1 MQRFGKVRPVG
12 MPAAVIILS
21 NGVGSTRGGR
31 CVRCSMLCRVG
42 NTRNLWGRYRTV
54 LRNVVYLASLGLAVH
69 LILPQ
74 LPGLEHSA
82 GLVAEA
88 SPLLVGAAFVAELL
102 SEMSYA
108 ELLGRSVAAASRSDT
123 DVRSRTS
130 RGLGP
135 FFMLRL
141 TVCGYGAAHVLPGG
155 GAAAATVTYA
165 ALRAR
170 GVDRKAVGL
179 AVAAVT
185 GLVYGAL
192 SVLFAGSLL
201 YMFVRGDLTPAETLL
216 TLVAAGAL
224 VAVSLSVYAVRA
236 RPRTARRM
244 LEGVLY
250 RVVRIVRRRYRRDQA
265 EELVER
271 LADRVGDETRSLRRQ
286 IRARPL
292 EVVWWGCLAFAYWA
306 FDAACLVL
314 MFRALGVH
322 AGTGEL
328 LVAYGIA
335 TVAGALPLTPG
346 GIGVFEATMLATL
359 AVFGVEAGAAVPVL
373 GYRLFNFWL
382 PIPLWAVLYPG
393 LRKPG
398 RRERLR

>member
-1 MQRFGKVRPVG
+1 MR
-12 MPAAVIILS
+12 IS
-21 NGVGSTRGGR
+21 
-31 CVRCSMLCRVG
+31 
-42 NTRNLWGRYRTV
+42 WGRYRTV
-54 LRNVVYLASLGLAVH
+54 LRSVVYLVSLGLAVH

-74 LPGLEHSA
+74 IPGLEHSA

-108 ELLGRSVAAASRSDT
+108 ELLGRSVAAASRSGT
-123 DVRSRTS
+123 ELRSRNY

-135 FFMLRL
+135 LFMLRL

-192 SVLFAGSLL
+192 FVLFSGSLL
-201 YMFVRGDLTPAETLL
+201 YMFVRGDLTPAETLI

-224 VAVSLSVYAVRA
+224 VAVFLAVYAVRA
-236 RPRTARRM
+236 RPQRARRM
-244 LEGVLY
+244 LEGAVY
-250 RVVRIVRRRYRRDQA
+250 GVIRVVRRRYRREDA
-265 EELVER
+265 EELVKR
-271 LADRVGDETRSLRRQ
+271 LADRVGEETRSLRRQ
-286 IRARPL
+286 IGDRPF
-292 EVVWWGCLAFAYWA
+292 EGVWWCCLAFAYWA

-314 MFRALGVH
+314 MFHALGVQ
-322 AGTGEL
+322 AGTAEL

-335 TVAGALPLTPG
+335 TAAGTLPLTPG

-359 AVFGVEAGAAVPVL
+359 AVFGAGAAVPIL

-382 PIPLWAVLYPG
+382 PIPLWVVFYPG

>member
-1 MQRFGKVRPVG
+1 
-12 MPAAVIILS
+12 
-21 NGVGSTRGGR
+21 
-31 CVRCSMLCRVG
+31 MLCRVG
-42 NTRNLWGRYRTV
+42 SILRGRYGSL
-54 LRNVVYLASLGLAVH
+54 LRNVVYLVSLGLAVH

-74 LPGLEHSA
+74 IPGLEHSA

-108 ELLGRSVAAASRSDT
+108 ELLGRSVAAASGSGT
-123 DVRSRTS
+123 NVRSRNY
-130 RGLGP
+130 RDLGP
-135 FFMLRL
+135 LFMLRL

-155 GAAAATVTYA
+155 GAAAATVTYT

-170 GVDRKAVGL
+170 GVDRKVVGL

-192 SVLFAGSLL
+192 AVLFSGSLL
-201 YMFVRGDLTPAETLL
+201 YMFVLGDLTPAEMLL

-224 VAVSLSVYAVRA
+224 MAIILAVYAVRA
-236 RPRTARRM
+236 RPRAARRM
-244 LEGVLY
+244 LEGAVY
-250 RVVRIVRRRYRRDQA
+250 RVVRLLRRRYRRDDA
-265 EELVER
+265 RELVNR
-271 LADRVGDETRSLRRQ
+271 WRDRVGEETRSLRRQ
-286 IRARPL
+286 IVARPF
-292 EVVWWGCLAFAYWA
+292 EVVWWCCLAFAYWA
-306 FDAACLVL
+306 FDATCLVL
-314 MFRALGVH
+314 MFHALGVQV
-322 AGTGEL
+322 GTPEL

-335 TVAGALPLTPG
+335 TAAGTLPLTPG

-359 AVFGVEAGAAVPVL
+359 AVFGAGAGAAVPIL

-382 PIPLWAVLYPG
+382 PIPLWAILYPG

-398 RRERLR
+398 RREHPR

>member
-1 MQRFGKVRPVG
+1 
-12 MPAAVIILS
+12 
-21 NGVGSTRGGR
+21 
-31 CVRCSMLCRVG
+31 MLCRVG
-42 NTRNLWGRYRTV
+42 RMRILWARYRTV

-74 LPGLEHSA
+74 IPGLEHSA
-82 GLVAEA
+82 RLVAEA

-123 DVRSRTS
+123 DLRSRIY

-135 FFMLRL
+135 LFMLRL

-155 GAAAATVTYA
+155 GAAAATVTYG

-170 GVDRKAVGL
+170 GMDSKSVGL

-192 SVLFAGSLL
+192 FVLFSGSLL

-224 VAVSLSVYAVRA
+224 VAAFLAVYAVRA
-236 RPRTARRM
+236 RPRAARRM
-244 LEGVLY
+244 LDGAIY
-250 RVVRIVRRRYRRDQA
+250 RVVRVVRRRYQRDEA
-265 EELVER
+265 NELVNR
-271 LADRVGDETRSLRRQ
+271 LADRVGEEIGSLRRQ
-286 IRARPL
+286 VEGRPF
-292 EVVWWGCLAFAYWA
+292 EIVWWCCLACFYWA
-306 FDAACLVL
+306 FDASCLVL
-314 MFRALGVH
+314 MFHALGVQ
-322 AGTGEL
+322 AGTAEL

-335 TVAGALPLTPG
+335 TAAGTLPLTPG

-359 AVFGVEAGAAVPVL
+359 AVFGVGAGAVVPIL

-382 PIPLWAVLYPG
+382 PIPLSAIFYPG
-393 LRKPG
+393 LRMPG

>member
-1 MQRFGKVRPVG
+1 MLTD
-12 MPAAVIILS
+12 VIILS
-21 NGVGSTRGGR
+21 NGVRGRRGSR

-42 NTRNLWGRYRTV
+42 RRRILRGRYRTY
-54 LRNVVYLASLGLAVH
+54 LRNVVYLVSLGLAVH

-74 LPGLEHSA
+74 IPGLEHSA
-82 GLVAEA
+82 RLVAEA
-88 SPLLVGAAFVAELL
+88 SPFLVGAAFVAELS

-108 ELLGRSVAAASRSDT
+108 ELLGRSVAATAGAGT
-123 DVRSRTS
+123 DVRSRNY

-155 GAAAATVTYA
+155 GAAAATVTYG

-192 SVLFAGSLL
+192 SLLFAGSLL
-201 YMFVRGDLTPAETLL
+201 YMFIRGDLTPAETLL

-224 VAVSLSVYAVRA
+224 VAIVLSVYAIRA

-244 LEGVLY
+244 LEAAVY
-250 RVVRIVRRRYRRDQA
+250 RVVRVARRRYRRDEA
-265 EELVER
+265 EGLVNR
-271 LADRVGDETRSLRRQ
+271 WADRVGEEIGSLRRQ
-286 IRARPL
+286 IRARPF
-292 EVVWWGCLAFAYWA
+292 EVVWWCCLAFAYWG
-306 FDAACLVL
+306 FDAICLLL
-314 MFRALGVH
+314 MFHALGVQ
-322 AGTGEL
+322 ADTAEL
-328 LVAYGIA
+328 LVAYSIA
-335 TVAGALPLTPG
+335 TAAGALPLTPG

-382 PIPLWAVLYPG
+382 PIPLWAVFYPS

-398 RRERLR
+398 RRERPR

>member
-1 MQRFGKVRPVG
+1 MRISWGKYRP
-12 MPAAVIILS
+12 
-21 NGVGSTRGGR
+21 
-31 CVRCSMLCRVG
+31 
-42 NTRNLWGRYRTV
+42 V

-74 LPGLEHSA
+74 IPGLEHSA
-82 GLVAEA
+82 RLVAEA

-108 ELLGRSVAAASRSDT
+108 ELLGRSVAAASRSAT
-123 DVRSRTS
+123 DVRSRNY

-135 FFMLRL
+135 LFMLRL
-141 TVCGYGAAHVLPGG
+141 TFCGYGAAHVLPGG
-155 GAAAATVTYA
+155 GAAAATVTYG

-170 GVDRKAVGL
+170 GVNRKAVGL

-185 GLVYGAL
+185 GLVYGTLA
-192 SVLFAGSLL
+192 VLFSVSLL

-224 VAVSLSVYAVRA
+224 VAIFLTVYAVRA
-236 RPRTARRM
+236 WPRAARRI
-244 LEGVLY
+244 LEGVVY
-250 RVVRIVRRRYRRDQA
+250 RVVRVARRRYRRDEA
-265 EELVER
+265 NELVKR
-271 LADRVGDETRSLRRQ
+271 LADRVGGEMSSLRRQ
-286 IRARPL
+286 IRARPF
-292 EVVWWGCLAFAYWA
+292 EVVWWCCLAFSYWA
-306 FDAACLVL
+306 FDASCLVL
-314 MFRALGVH
+314 MFHALGVQ
-322 AGTGEL
+322 ADTAEL

-335 TVAGALPLTPG
+335 TAAGTLPLTPG

-359 AVFGVEAGAAVPVL
+359 AVFGTGAGAAVPVL

-382 PIPLWAVLYPG
+382 PIPLYAIFYPG

-398 RRERLR
+398 QRERLR

>member
-1 MQRFGKVRPVG
+1 
-12 MPAAVIILS
+12 
-21 NGVGSTRGGR
+21 
-31 CVRCSMLCRVG
+31 MLCRVG
-42 NTRNLWGRYRTV
+42 RMRILWARYRTV

-69 LILPQ
+69 LILPRI
-74 LPGLEHSA
+74 PGLEHSA
-82 GLVAEA
+82 RLVAEA

-123 DVRSRTS
+123 DLRSRIY

-135 FFMLRL
+135 LFMLRL

-155 GAAAATVTYA
+155 GAAAATVTYG

-170 GVDRKAVGL
+170 GMDSKSVGL

-192 SVLFAGSLL
+192 FVLFSGSLL

-224 VAVSLSVYAVRA
+224 VAAFLAVYAVRA
-236 RPRTARRM
+236 RPRAARRM
-244 LEGVLY
+244 LDGAIY
-250 RVVRIVRRRYRRDQA
+250 RVVRVVRRRYQRDEA
-265 EELVER
+265 NELVNR
-271 LADRVGDETRSLRRQ
+271 LADRVGEEIGSLRRQ
-286 IRARPL
+286 VEGRPF
-292 EVVWWGCLAFAYWA
+292 EIVWWSCLACFYWA
-306 FDAACLVL
+306 FDASCLVL
-314 MFRALGVH
+314 MFHALGVQ
-322 AGTGEL
+322 AGTAEL

-335 TVAGALPLTPG
+335 TAAGTLPLTPG

-359 AVFGVEAGAAVPVL
+359 AVFGVGAGAVVPIL

-382 PIPLWAVLYPG
+382 PIPLSAIFYPG
-393 LRKPG
+393 LRMPG

>member
-1 MQRFGKVRPVG
+1 MR
-12 MPAAVIILS
+12 IS
-21 NGVGSTRGGR
+21 
-31 CVRCSMLCRVG
+31 
-42 NTRNLWGRYRTV
+42 WGRYRMV

-74 LPGLEHSA
+74 IPGLEHSA
-82 GLVAEA
+82 RLVAEA

-123 DVRSRTS
+123 DVRSRNY

-135 FFMLRL
+135 LFMLRL

-155 GAAAATVTYA
+155 GAAAATVTYG

-170 GVDRKAVGL
+170 GVDRRTVGL

-201 YMFVRGDLTPAETLL
+201 YMFVLGDLTPAEMLL
-216 TLVAAGAL
+216 TLVAAAAL
-224 VAVSLSVYAVRA
+224 VAAFLAVYAVLTW
-236 RPRTARRM
+236 PRTARRM
-244 LEGVLY
+244 LEDAVY
-250 RVVRIVRRRYRRDQA
+250 RVVRVLRRRYRRDDA
-265 EELVER
+265 DELVKR
-271 LADRVGDETRSLRRQ
+271 LADRVGGETSSLRRQ
-286 IRARPL
+286 IRARPF
-292 EVVWWGCLAFAYWA
+292 EVVWWCCLAFSYWA
-306 FDAACLVL
+306 FDASCLVL
-314 MFRALGVH
+314 MFHALGVQ
-322 AGTGEL
+322 AGTAEL

-335 TVAGALPLTPG
+335 TAAGALPLTPG

-359 AVFGVEAGAAVPVL
+359 AVFGIEAGAVVPVL

-382 PIPLWAVLYPG
+382 PIPLYAIFYPG

-398 RRERLR
+398 RREWLR